1 MPVDF
6 QPPATE
12 HVQPATNASFDEQY
26 ARARTLANSGQPAL
40 AVAAYDALLTRS
52 PGNVDVLL
60 GRGIA
65 YTRLERWAEAQ
76 ADLEAAGKAS
86 PDYADIWLALGNLH
100 QWHDQ
105 PAPAIAA
112 YSRLVALR
120 PNEPAAWLARARA
133 YRAAGQLAEA
143 RADLAQARTAGGNAA
158 EIDAFAAALEP
169 APAPVTATDA
179 ADTATIVAIT
189 PQPRAGNPE
198 AALAAGYTWAASLS
212 GSWTDVGSGPRWN
225 DQTASVR
232 HYTPR
237 GSIGFE
243 TLRAHRFDQTG
254 YAWALDAYTDLWRG
268 AYANLRYQRA
278 TSSRLFPGNA
288 GRIEVWQSLG
298 KGWEASLSDD
308 VLGFDSRV
316 NIYGAS
322 LAKYVGNWYIQL
334 RHQNIVS
341 RGSHSSG
348 DRLLARYYYA
358 GDADSYV
365 EATANRG
372 RSDDPL
378 SLAGGR
384 ARSGGGS
391 LTWVRYWSR
400 DWGGKVGASFSH
412 DSGDAR
418 ERGISFGLYRRW

>member
-1 MPVDF
+1 MPIDF
-6 QPPATE
+6 QPPPQSAE
-12 HVQPATNASFDEQY
+12 QIQPAAAATTASFDEQY
-26 ARARTLANSGQPAL
+26 EKARALANGGQPAL
-40 AVAAYDALLTRS
+40 AVAAYDALLMRS

-65 YTRLERWAEAQ
+65 YTRLDRWAEAQ
-76 ADLEAAGKAS
+76 ADLEAAAKAS
-86 PDYADIWLALGNLH
+86 PDYADVWLALGNMH

-105 PAPAIAA
+105 PDQAIAA

-120 PNEPAAWLARARA
+120 PGDAASWMARARA
-133 YRAAGQLAEA
+133 YRAAGRIPEA
-143 RADLAQARTAGGNAA
+143 RADLAQARGAGGNAA
-158 EIDAFAAALEP
+158 EIDAF
-169 APAPVTATDA
+169 
-179 ADTATIVAIT
+179 DTALLAAVT

-232 HYTPR
+232 HYMQR

-243 TLRAHRFDQTG
+243 TLRAHRFDQSG
-254 YAWALDAYTDLWRG
+254 HAWALDAYTDLWPG

-278 TSSRLFPGNA
+278 PAARLFPENS
-288 GRIEVWQSLG
+288 GRIEIWQSLG
-298 KGWEASLSDD
+298 GGWEVSLSDD

-316 NIYGAS
+316 NIYGATVG
-322 LAKYVGNWYIQL
+322 KYVGNWYLQL

-341 RGSHSSG
+341 EGSHSSG
-348 DRLLARYYYA
+348 DRLMARYYYA
-358 GDADSYV
+358 GDADSYI

-400 DWGGKVGASFSH
+400 DWGSKLGASFSR

-418 ERGISFGLYRRW
+418 ERGVSIGLYRRW